1 MRAKFLILLT
11 SILLSLILMTACSVK
26 EEDTMEKSSNKHNDS
41 TSNYSQEDH
50 TQMLT
55 ESLLFVKKELPKRH
69 KNMFTKIT
77 KEEFNDAIEKLIE
90 NIENLNDTQVY
101 TELNKII
108 ASIGDAH
115 TNINYWDGYSYPL
128 KFWIFEDEVYIINA
142 DTSLEEMMYSQV
154 LKIDGVDIDEVVKQ
168 LTSLISYE
176 NESWLLARLPRYL
189 QWPVFMYGLGIIENE
204 QEAVFTVL
212 KDDGTVQDFTV
223 TPLEFD
229 QEANYVDQIKN
240 NPIIG
245 EFEKNYYYD
254 LIPDSKAI
262 YFQYNV
268 CANMDD
274 LIFKDFNKEMFNTI
288 EENAVDKIVVDLR
301 SNTGGNSEILNPFTK
316 SLKSYIKK
324 NSDVKVYT
332 LVGRN
337 TFSSGMFAIYR
348 IKEAVP
354 QAISVGEPTGGA
366 LDCFGEVKIMELPNT
381 QIPISYSTK
390 YFEFTKSFK
399 YKNDGVGTFLPD
411 ITIRPTIEDF
421 KSGRDVVLNYVL
433 EAN

>member
-1 MRAKFLILLT
+1 
-11 SILLSLILMTACSVK
+11 
-26 EEDTMEKSSNKHNDS
+26 
-41 TSNYSQEDH
+41 
-50 TQMLT
+50 
-55 ESLLFVKKELPKRH
+55 
-69 KNMFTKIT
+69 
-77 KEEFNDAIEKLIE
+77 
-90 NIENLNDTQVY
+90 
-101 TELNKII
+101 
-108 ASIGDAH
+108 
-115 TNINYWDGYSYPL
+115 
-128 KFWIFEDEVYIINA
+128 
-142 DTSLEEMMYSQV
+142 
-154 LKIDGVDIDEVVKQ
+154 
-168 LTSLISYE
+168 
-176 NESWLLARLPRYL
+176 
-189 QWPVFMYGLGIIENE
+189 
-204 QEAVFTVL
+204 
-212 KDDGTVQDFTV
+212 
-223 TPLEFD
+223 
-229 QEANYVDQIKN
+229 
-240 NPIIG
+240 
-245 EFEKNYYYD
+245 
-254 LIPDSKAI
+254 
-262 YFQYNV
+262 
-268 CANMDD
+268 MDD

-288 EENAVDKIVVDLR
+288 EENAIDKIVVDLR